1 MKKNLHLV
9 VLAVFLFAG
18 SIQSTFAAV
27 GISYGLGAPYVSQ
40 PGLDLTLSDRWTVV
54 ARANTVGADLGE
66 ATFDLNMPELSVLW
80 HPFSGGFYLGF
91 GVGSQTLDVSATNVD
106 TGASAS
112 VEVTT
117 TAMLAKLGWMWGKA
131 NGGFWGGIDITFVSP
146 SSSDYEIET
155 SGGIPT
161 NSEEYQ
167 DVEDAAEQ
175 FGETAYA
182 NITFLRLGYL
192 F

>member
-1 MKKNLHLV
+1 MNKNFKLI
-9 VLAVFLFAG
+9 VLSLLLTLG
-18 SIQSTFAAV
+18 SIQVSSAAV

-40 PGLDLTLSDRWTVV
+40 PGLDLTLSDRWSVV
-54 ARANTVGADLGE
+54 ARANSFGIDLGE
-66 ATFDLNMPELSVLW
+66 ASVDLNMPEVSVLW
-80 HPFSGGFYLGF
+80 HPFSGSFYLGV
-91 GVGSQTLDVSATNVD
+91 GVGSQTLDVSSTNAQ

-112 VEVTT
+112 TEVTT
-117 TAMLAKLGWMWGKA
+117 TAMLAKLGWMWGKG
-131 NGGFWGGIDITFVSP
+131 NGGFWGGMDITFVSP
-146 SSSDYEIET
+146 ASSDYEIET
-155 SGGIPT
+155 SGGIST
-161 NSEEYQ
+161 TSEEYQ